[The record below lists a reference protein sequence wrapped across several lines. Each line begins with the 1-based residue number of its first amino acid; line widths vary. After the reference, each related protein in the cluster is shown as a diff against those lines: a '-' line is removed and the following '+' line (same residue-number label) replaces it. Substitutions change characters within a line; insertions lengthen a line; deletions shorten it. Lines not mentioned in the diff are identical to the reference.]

1 MASLTTA
8 ATKTLVKHSTESIL
22 FGFDFG
28 PLLNSGETL
37 SSVTVTGSPSGL
49 TIASAGSATV
59 KATSWSD
66 ELTGETIAANEGAQ
80 IRISGGTTATD
91 YTLTATATTSAGNT
105 RVLLCTLQVRD
116 T

>member
-8 ATKTLVKHSTESIL
+8 ATKVIVKHSTESIL

-37 SSVTVTGSPSGL
+37 SSVAVTGSPSGL
-49 TIASAGSATV
+49 TIGSATV
-59 KATSWSD
+59 KATSWED

-80 IRISGGTTATD
+80 ARISGGTTATD
-91 YTLTATATTSAGNT
+91 YTLTATATTSDGNT